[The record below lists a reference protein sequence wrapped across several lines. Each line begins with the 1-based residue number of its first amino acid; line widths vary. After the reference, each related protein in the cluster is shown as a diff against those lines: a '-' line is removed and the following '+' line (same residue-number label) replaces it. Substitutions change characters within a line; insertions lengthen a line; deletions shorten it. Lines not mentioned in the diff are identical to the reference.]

1 MKRNIRCLCVILGTL
16 IAQSAC
22 SDVPKQYAAEAIEAR
37 VVDAETKKPLEN
49 VVVTANWQLEEGT
62 LGGNRSA
69 GQLMVMEAVT
79 DMNGRFAFP
88 AWGPEWVWKGF
99 LVNEDPQ
106 LLLFKS
112 GYEYRR
118 LSNEYSS
125 APELRTR
132 KVRRSDWNGKI
143 IELKPF
149 KGTQAEYAEHVY
161 NLDNEMRFAR
171 YGNECEWKRIPRML
185 VEIHRLSKQFDS
197 KGVKVRGWQIGAR
210 IRSVTDVD
218 NQDRCGSPDEFFKS
232 YLP

>member
-132 KVRRSDWNGKI
+132 KVRRSDWNGRT

-149 KGTQAEYAEHVY
+149 KGTVQGYANH
-161 NLDNEMRFAR
+161 LSSFGTSLRFIIDDNC
-171 YGNECEWKRIPRML
+171 GWKKIPRML
-185 VEIHRLSKQFDS
+185 IAVSQQSDIFYQQGIFALYSINRHLPTTNTAK
-197 KGVKVRGWQIGAR
+197 
-210 IRSVTDVD
+210 
-218 NQDRCGSPDEFFKS
+218 CGSIKEFFKS
-232 YLP
+232 YQP